1 MKALIVDDEKN
12 VRKVMRQLGEWESVG
27 INEVLEA
34 TNGIEALEI
43 IEKEKPGVIFTDI
56 KMPKMSGLQLIE
68 RLNQHSYRG
77 KVILVTGY
85 DDYTFMRKAIQ
96 LNSFDYLLKPIDP
109 EAFQQVLTKVVD
121 SLEAEQEENEEIL
134 AEAKKLR
141 HSQLMTS
148 LCLNEGTDT
157 AFLHSIIPE
166 AEEIDFTLLYF
177 YQGHQPDPCI
187 NELSNELQARNMGAT
202 FTFQGEEN
210 LYIVLTAKHQ
220 WVYVERWISE
230 NISIPIRL
238 VQDSFSSFNQIPEVF
253 NGLLTALKGNQYRA
267 IRQVDE
273 LEALKRMQ
281 EIVAYVEDYYMEDIS
296 LQKLSK
302 MFFLTRE
309 HISRKFKK
317 ETGMTL
323 SKYVTNLRVRQAKQ
337 WLLETAETIHS
348 ISLMLGYQDEK
359 YFSKLFKKVVGL
371 TPFEYR
377 ALYANVRDSEK
388 SSI

>member
-1 MKALIVDDEKN
+1 VKALIVDDEKN
-12 VRKVMRQLGEWESVG
+12 VRKVLRQLGEWESVG

-34 TNGIEALEI
+34 TNGIEALKI
-43 IEKEKPGVIFTDI
+43 IEKEIPDLIFTDI
-56 KMPKMSGLQLIE
+56 KMPKMGGLQLIE
-68 RLNQHSYRG
+68 RLNQQSYTG

-109 EAFQQVLTKVVD
+109 EAFQQVLTKAVD
-121 SLEAEQEENEEIL
+121 SFKTEQEGNEELL
-134 AEAKKLR
+134 AEAKKLH
-141 HSQLMTS
+141 HSQRMTS

-187 NELSNELQARNMGAT
+187 NKLSNELQARNIGAT

-210 LYIVLTAKHQ
+210 LYIILTAKNQ
-220 WVYVERWISE
+220 WIYVEQWISE

-238 VQDSFSSFNQIPEVF
+238 VQDSFSSFTQIPEVF
-253 NGLLTALKGNQYRA
+253 HRLLTALNSNRYRA

-296 LQKLSK
+296 LEKLSK

-323 SKYVTNLRVRQAKQ
+323 SKYVTNLRIRQAKQ
-337 WLLETAETIHS
+337 WLLETDETIYS

-377 ALYANVRDSEK
+377 TLYTHARDNKK

>member
-1 MKALIVDDEKN
+1 
-12 VRKVMRQLGEWESVG
+12 MRQLGEWESVG
-27 INEVLEA
+27 VNEVLEA

-68 RLNQHSYRG
+68 RLNQHSYTG

-166 AEEIDFTLLYF
+166 AEDIDFTLLYF

>member
-68 RLNQHSYRG
+68 RLNQHSYTG

-166 AEEIDFTLLYF
+166 AEDIDFTLLYF

>member
-1 MKALIVDDEKN
+1 MIVDDEKN
-12 VRKVMRQLGEWESVG
+12 VRKVLRQLGEWESVG

-34 TNGIEALEI
+34 TNGIEALKI
-43 IEKEKPGVIFTDI
+43 IEKEIPDLIFTDI
-56 KMPKMSGLQLIE
+56 KMPKMGGLQLIE
-68 RLNQHSYRG
+68 RLNQQSYTG

-109 EAFQQVLTKVVD
+109 EAFQQVLTKAVD
-121 SLEAEQEENEEIL
+121 SFKTEQEGNEELL
-134 AEAKKLR
+134 AEAKKLH
-141 HSQLMTS
+141 HSQRMTS

-157 AFLHSIIPE
+157 AFLHSIIPQ

-187 NELSNELQARNMGAT
+187 NKLSNELQARNIGAT

-210 LYIVLTAKHQ
+210 LYIILTAKNQ
-220 WVYVERWISE
+220 WIYVEQWISE

-238 VQDSFSSFNQIPEVF
+238 VQDSFSSFTQIPEVF
-253 NGLLTALKGNQYRA
+253 HRLLTALNSNRYRA

-296 LQKLSK
+296 LEKLSK

-323 SKYVTNLRVRQAKQ
+323 SKYVTNLRIRQAKQ
-337 WLLETAETIHS
+337 WLLETDETIYS

-377 ALYANVRDSEK
+377 TLYTHARDNKK

>member
-238 VQDSFSSFNQIPEVF
+238 VQDSFSFFNQIPEVF
-253 NGLLTALKGNQYRA
+253 HGLLTALKGNQYRA

>member
-12 VRKVMRQLGEWESVG
+12 VRKVLRQLGEWESVG

-34 TNGIEALEI
+34 TNGIEALKI
-43 IEKEKPGVIFTDI
+43 IEKEIPDLIFTDI
-56 KMPKMSGLQLIE
+56 KMPKMGGLQLIE
-68 RLNQHSYRG
+68 RLNQQSYTG

-109 EAFQQVLTKVVD
+109 EAFQQVLTKAVD
-121 SLEAEQEENEEIL
+121 SFKTEQEGNEELL
-134 AEAKKLR
+134 AEAKKLH

-157 AFLHSIIPE
+157 VFLHSIIPE

-187 NELSNELQARNMGAT
+187 NKLSNELQARNIGAT

-210 LYIVLTAKHQ
+210 LYIILTAKNQ
-220 WVYVERWISE
+220 WIYVEQWISE

-238 VQDSFSSFNQIPEVF
+238 VQDSFSSFTQIPEVF
-253 NGLLTALKGNQYRA
+253 HRLLTALNSNRYRA

-296 LQKLSK
+296 LEKLSK

-323 SKYVTNLRVRQAKQ
+323 SKYVTNLRIRQAKQ
-337 WLLETAETIHS
+337 WLLETDETIYS

-377 ALYANVRDSEK
+377 TLYTHARDNKK

>member
-1 MKALIVDDEKN
+1 M
-12 VRKVMRQLGEWESVG
+12 
-27 INEVLEA
+27 LEA

-238 VQDSFSSFNQIPEVF
+238 VQDSFSFFNQIPEVF
-253 NGLLTALKGNQYRA
+253 HGLLTALKGNQYRA

-302 MFFLTRE
+302 MFF
-309 HISRKFKK
+309 
-317 ETGMTL
+317 
-323 SKYVTNLRVRQAKQ
+323 
-337 WLLETAETIHS
+337 
-348 ISLMLGYQDEK
+348 
-359 YFSKLFKKVVGL
+359 
-371 TPFEYR
+371 
-377 ALYANVRDSEK
+377 
-388 SSI
+388 

>member
-68 RLNQHSYRG
+68 RLNQHSYTG

-238 VQDSFSSFNQIPEVF
+238 VQDSFSFFNQIPEVF
-253 NGLLTALKGNQYRA
+253 HGLLTALKGNQYRA

>member
-1 MKALIVDDEKN
+1 VKALIVDDEKN

-68 RLNQHSYRG
+68 RLNQHSYTG

-253 NGLLTALKGNQYRA
+253 HGLLTALKGNQYRA

>member
-109 EAFQQVLTKVVD
+109 EAFQQVLIKVVD

-166 AEEIDFTLLYF
+166 AEDIDFTLLYF

>member
-27 INEVLEA
+27 VNEVLEA

-68 RLNQHSYRG
+68 RLNQHSYTG

-166 AEEIDFTLLYF
+166 AEDIDFTLLYF

>member
-68 RLNQHSYRG
+68 RLNQHSYTG

-121 SLEAEQEENEEIL
+121 SLEVEQEENEEIL

-166 AEEIDFTLLYF
+166 AEDIDFTLLYF

>member
-68 RLNQHSYRG
+68 RLNQHSYTG

-253 NGLLTALKGNQYRA
+253 HGLLTALKGNQYRA

>member
-68 RLNQHSYRG
+68 RLNQHSYTG

-166 AEEIDFTLLYF
+166 AEDIDFTLLYF

-253 NGLLTALKGNQYRA
+253 HGLLTALKGNQYRA

>member
-12 VRKVMRQLGEWESVG
+12 VRKVLRQLGEWESVG

-34 TNGIEALEI
+34 TNGIEALKI
-43 IEKEKPGVIFTDI
+43 IEKEIPDLIFTDI
-56 KMPKMSGLQLIE
+56 KMPKMGGLQLIE
-68 RLNQHSYRG
+68 RLNQQSYTG

-109 EAFQQVLTKVVD
+109 EAFQQVLTKAVD
-121 SLEAEQEENEEIL
+121 SFKTEQEGNEELL
-134 AEAKKLR
+134 AEAKKLH
-141 HSQLMTS
+141 HSQRMTS

-187 NELSNELQARNMGAT
+187 NKLSNELQARNIGAT

-210 LYIVLTAKHQ
+210 LYIILTAKNQ
-220 WVYVERWISE
+220 WIYVEQWISE

-238 VQDSFSSFNQIPEVF
+238 VQDSFSSFTQIPEVF
-253 NGLLTALKGNQYRA
+253 HRLLTALNSNRYRA

-296 LQKLSK
+296 LEKLSK

-323 SKYVTNLRVRQAKQ
+323 SKYVTNLRIRQAKQ
-337 WLLETAETIHS
+337 WLLETDETIYS

-377 ALYANVRDSEK
+377 TLYTHARDNKK

>member
-12 VRKVMRQLGEWESVG
+12 VRKVLRQLGEWESVG

-34 TNGIEALEI
+34 TNGIEALKI
-43 IEKEKPGVIFTDI
+43 IEKEIPDLIFTDI
-56 KMPKMSGLQLIE
+56 KMPKMGGLQLIE
-68 RLNQHSYRG
+68 RLNQQSYTG

-109 EAFQQVLTKVVD
+109 EAFQQVLTKAVD
-121 SLEAEQEENEEIL
+121 SFKTEQEGNEELL
-134 AEAKKLR
+134 AEAKKLH
-141 HSQLMTS
+141 HSQRMTS

-157 AFLHSIIPE
+157 AFLHSIIPQ

-187 NELSNELQARNMGAT
+187 NKLSNELQARNIGAT

-210 LYIVLTAKHQ
+210 LYIILTAKNQ
-220 WVYVERWISE
+220 WIYVEQWISE

-238 VQDSFSSFNQIPEVF
+238 VQDSFSSFTQIPEVF
-253 NGLLTALKGNQYRA
+253 HRLLTALNSNRYRA

-296 LQKLSK
+296 LEKLSK

-323 SKYVTNLRVRQAKQ
+323 SKYVTNLRIRQAKQ
-337 WLLETAETIHS
+337 WLLETDETIYS

-377 ALYANVRDSEK
+377 TLYTHARDNKK

>member
-1 MKALIVDDEKN
+1 VKALIVDDEKN
-12 VRKVMRQLGEWESVG
+12 VRKVLRQLGEWESVG

-34 TNGIEALEI
+34 TNGIEALKI
-43 IEKEKPGVIFTDI
+43 IEKEIPDLIFTDI
-56 KMPKMSGLQLIE
+56 KMPKMGGLQLIE
-68 RLNQHSYRG
+68 RLNQQSYTG

-109 EAFQQVLTKVVD
+109 EAFQQVLTKAVD
-121 SLEAEQEENEEIL
+121 SFKTEQEGNEELL
-134 AEAKKLR
+134 AEAKKLH

-157 AFLHSIIPE
+157 VFLHSIIPE

-187 NELSNELQARNMGAT
+187 NKLSNELQARNIGAT

-210 LYIVLTAKHQ
+210 LYIILTAKNQ
-220 WVYVERWISE
+220 WIYVEQWISE

-238 VQDSFSSFNQIPEVF
+238 VQDSFSSFTQIPEVF
-253 NGLLTALKGNQYRA
+253 HRLLTALNSNQYRA

-296 LQKLSK
+296 LEKLSK

-323 SKYVTNLRVRQAKQ
+323 SKYVTNLRIRQAKQ
-337 WLLETAETIHS
+337 WLLETDETIYS

-377 ALYANVRDSEK
+377 TLYTHARDNKK

>member
-253 NGLLTALKGNQYRA
+253 HGLLTALKGNQYRA

>member
-1 MKALIVDDEKN
+1 MIVDDEKN

-68 RLNQHSYRG
+68 RLNQHSYTG

-253 NGLLTALKGNQYRA
+253 HGLLTALKGNQYRA

>member
-77 KVILVTGY
+77 KIILVTGY

-238 VQDSFSSFNQIPEVF
+238 VQDSFSFFNQIPEVF
-253 NGLLTALKGNQYRA
+253 HGLLTALKGNQYRA

>member
-68 RLNQHSYRG
+68 RLNQHSYTG

-177 YQGHQPDPCI
+177 YQGHQSDPCI

-238 VQDSFSSFNQIPEVF
+238 VQDSFSFFNQIPEVF
-253 NGLLTALKGNQYRA
+253 HGLLTALKGNQYRA

>member
-12 VRKVMRQLGEWESVG
+12 VRKVLRQLGEWESVG

-34 TNGIEALEI
+34 TNGIEALKI
-43 IEKEKPGVIFTDI
+43 IEKEIPDLIFTDI
-56 KMPKMSGLQLIE
+56 KMPKMGGLQLIE
-68 RLNQHSYRG
+68 RLNQQSYTG

-109 EAFQQVLTKVVD
+109 EAFQQVLTKAVD
-121 SLEAEQEENEEIL
+121 SFKTEQEGNEELL
-134 AEAKKLR
+134 AEAKKLH
-141 HSQLMTS
+141 HSQRMTS

-157 AFLHSIIPE
+157 VFLHSIIPE

-187 NELSNELQARNMGAT
+187 NKLSNELQARNIGAT

-210 LYIVLTAKHQ
+210 LYIILTAKNQ
-220 WVYVERWISE
+220 WIYVEQWISE

-238 VQDSFSSFNQIPEVF
+238 VQDSFSSFTQIPEVF
-253 NGLLTALKGNQYRA
+253 HRLLTALNSNRYRA

-296 LQKLSK
+296 LEKLSK

-323 SKYVTNLRVRQAKQ
+323 SKYVTNLRIRQAKQ
-337 WLLETAETIHS
+337 WLLETDETIYS

-377 ALYANVRDSEK
+377 TLYTHARDNKK

>member
-166 AEEIDFTLLYF
+166 AEDIDFTLLYF